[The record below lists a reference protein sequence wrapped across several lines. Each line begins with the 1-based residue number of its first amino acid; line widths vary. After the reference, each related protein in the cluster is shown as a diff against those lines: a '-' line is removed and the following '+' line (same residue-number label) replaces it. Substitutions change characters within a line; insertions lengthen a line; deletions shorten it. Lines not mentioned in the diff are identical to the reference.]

1 MTVETYLVLNRDE
14 INQNIPYAV
23 VCEGMSSARWGTTRR
38 VRLMREQ
45 FTQTEIEAIYR
56 MHKQAYSWYLKK
68 GVPDELRITPH
79 ILALWHKLAAF
90 CCEI

>member
-14 INQNIPYAV
+14 INRQIPYAV
-23 VCEGMSSARWGTTRR
+23 VCETMSGARWSTSKR

-45 FTQTEIEAIYR
+45 FTQAEIDAIYR
-56 MHKQAYSWYLKK
+56 MHQQARIWYLVK
-68 GVPDELRITPH
+68 GVPEELRIMPKT
-79 ILALWHKLAAF
+79 LALWHKLAAF